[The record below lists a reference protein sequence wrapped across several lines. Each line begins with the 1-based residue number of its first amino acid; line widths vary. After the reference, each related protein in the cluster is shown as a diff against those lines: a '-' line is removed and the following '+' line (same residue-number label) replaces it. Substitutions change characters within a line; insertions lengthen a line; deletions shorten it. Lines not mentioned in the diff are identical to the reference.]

1 VESIAVISDSEKSK
15 FWVKVEIKD
24 SIFYTP
30 EIIPL
35 AVES

>member
-15 FWVKVEIKD
+15 FWVKVEIRD
-24 SIFYTP
+24 FMFYTP
-30 EIIPL
+30 EIIPY